1 MDLPQ
6 HFVDSIIWKIE
17 GKMNGQEGNF
27 GKLNMFCFL
36 SIPNHFAPFAQGV
49 DFFHIYLKV
58 QNNVLLLQFLWKEEF
73 GWSKY
78 SARN

>member
-6 HFVDSIIWKIE
+6 HFVDSIIWNIGGKI
-17 GKMNGQEGNF
+17 NGEEGNI
-27 GKLNMFCFL
+27 GKLNCFL
-36 SIPNHFAPFAQGV
+36 SISNHSAPFAQGV
-49 DFFHIYLKV
+49 DFFYIYLKG